1 MKEITVTLNEQQV
14 SLVLG
19 MIWHGK
25 KLGIFDESE
34 LDLVNDTESL
44 FCSLENDIYNL
55 GE

>member
-1 MKEITVTLNEQQV
+1 MKEITVTLTEQQV

-34 LDLVNDTESL
+34 DALVAETESL
-44 FCSLENDIYNL
+44 FCDLENGMYQYYL
-55 GE
+55 